1 MKHQHKMP
9 FGAEILDDAAVRFRL
24 WAPRVQS
31 LAVELP
37 SKSLPMSAL
46 DDGWFECITREAGPG
61 TRYQFTVDR
70 RDKVPDPASRYQPS
84 GVHGPSEVIHP
95 EAFEWRQNN
104 WHGRPWEETIL
115 YELHLGSFSPEG
127 TFAGAE
133 RKLDYLAELGITAIE
148 LMPLSSFPGQRNWGY
163 DGVLPYAPAAVY
175 GRPDE
180 LKHLIDSA
188 HSKNMMVFLD
198 VVYNHFG
205 PEGNYLHLYAPQFF
219 TERHHT
225 PWGQAINFDAP
236 GSRTVR
242 DYFIHNTLYW
252 LEEYRIDGLRFDA
265 VHAIFDDSN
274 PDILSELAETV
285 RKTLSHERHV
295 HLVLEND
302 NNAAHYLS
310 SEPRKP
316 SRLYNAQW
324 NDDIHHAAHVLLTGE
339 SDGYYADYSP
349 NPARHLGRCL
359 AQGFSY
365 QGESS
370 VYRDGKPRGEPSR
383 HLPLDGFVSF
393 LQNHDQVGNRAFGE
407 RITSLADA
415 NKIKAV
421 LAVLLLAPSPP
432 LLFMGEEFGAST
444 PFLFFCDFEPALAV
458 NAREGRRSEFARFA
472 EFSSP
477 EAQARIPD
485 PNREETFFRSKLDW
499 ACLQSAPHRGWLSF
513 YRQLLA
519 LRRKEIAPRIKDV
532 EPGKSKFEVI
542 GSDAV
547 RARWLLASGRALAL
561 IANFSTERLD
571 IPEAPEGA
579 LLYTTADA
587 LGSRQGSLDVPPLT
601 TAWFL
606 K

>member
-1 MKHQHKMP
+1 VKHQHKMP

-24 WAPRVQS
+24 WAPRAQS

-37 SKSLPMSAL
+37 SKTLPMSAL

-175 GRPDE
+175 GWPDE
-180 LKHLIDSA
+180 LKHLIDCA

-349 NPARHLGRCL
+349 NPARHFGRCL

-421 LAVLLLAPSPP
+421 LAVLLLAPLPP

-458 NAREGRRSEFARFA
+458 KAREGRRSEFARFA

-587 LGSRQGSLDVPPLT
+587 LGSRQGSLDIPPLT